1 MLLILLVFSYFA
13 NAGTLTWI
21 ERLAAYVGV
30 ILLVYLDETA
40 QPPAA
45 AFSGVPAIVIGV
57 TGVAAVCRFLF
68 SGTRRFEV
76 TSLDILVAFVALVVP
91 NLPGLISVPPN
102 LAAGILKAVVLL
114 YVVEMLEGVAVGRR
128 VARTV
133 LTVMLA
139 SVALRGLIPLY
150 T

>member
-13 NAGTLTWI
+13 TAGTLTWI

-40 QPPAA
+40 AERSPALA
-45 AFSGVPAIVIGV
+45 GIPAIVIGV
-57 TGVAAVCRFLF
+57 TGAAAVCRFLF

-102 LAAGILKAVVLL
+102 LSAGILKAVILL
-114 YVVEMLEGVAVGRR
+114 YVVEMLEGATVGRR
-128 VARTV
+128 VPRAV

-139 SVALRGLIPLY
+139 SVALRGLAAMSP
-150 T
+150 